1 MRNVKKGL
9 QKETKPGNQIRKTV
23 VGLLFHPVFENIC
36 FCLTEGGEIHSV
48 DTSIGSI
55 VNTLLCNVKINSN
68 WAVDSNNLRVLVVGD
83 LGRAALFD
91 CSMGGFEAER

>member
-1 MRNVKKGL
+1 LKKE
-9 QKETKPGNQIRKTV
+9 QKSGDQIKQTV
-23 VGLLFHPVFENIC
+23 VGLVLHPVFENIC

-48 DTSIGSI
+48 DTSIGAI
-55 VNTLLCNVKINSN
+55 INTQLANVKINSN
-68 WAVDSNNLRVLVVGD
+68 WAVDTNNMRILIVGD

>member
-1 MRNVKKGL
+1 MKKE
-9 QKETKPGNQIRKTV
+9 QKSGDQIKQTV
-23 VGLLFHPVFENIC
+23 VGLVLHPVFENIC

-48 DTSIGSI
+48 DTSIGAI
-55 VNTLLCNVKINSN
+55 INTQLANVKINSN
-68 WAVDSNNLRVLVVGD
+68 WAVDTNNMRILIVGD